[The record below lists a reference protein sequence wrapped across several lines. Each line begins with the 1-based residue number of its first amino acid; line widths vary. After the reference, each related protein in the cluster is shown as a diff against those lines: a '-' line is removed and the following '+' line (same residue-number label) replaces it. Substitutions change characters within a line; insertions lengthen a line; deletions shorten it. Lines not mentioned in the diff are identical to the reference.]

1 MRVYIDLLIVV
12 NFAFDMILL
21 SATNYILKRKARLY
35 RLILGSLVGT
45 ISVLFLFLPLSS
57 ISLLL
62 LKVVTS
68 IFMILVTFSYKNGEY
83 FKKNFIYLY
92 IISVVLGGIM
102 YFLDV
107 TLNYKSTGLV
117 FINNSFS
124 LNFIV
129 LIILGPIMLYYYL
142 KENRNYKLNFSLYK
156 QVKITI
162 NNKNYIYE
170 AYVDTGNKLK
180 DPYKNRNIIL
190 VYDDK
195 LKFEYTKSILVPY
208 STLDNNGVIK
218 CRKADKVF
226 IDNKEIKNV
235 LIGQANEKFSLDGV
249 NCILPNNIKEDI
261 CD

>member
-12 NFAFDMILL
+12 NFAFDLILL
-21 SATNYILKRKARLY
+21 SATNYILKRRAKLY
-35 RLILGSLVGT
+35 KLILGSLVGT
-45 ISVLFLFLPLSS
+45 ISILFLFLPLSS
-57 ISLLL
+57 MTLFL
-62 LKVVTS
+62 LKIVTS
-68 IFMILVTFSYKNGEY
+68 IFMVLTTFSYKNGEY
-83 FKKNFIYLY
+83 FKKNFMYLY
-92 IISVVLGGIM
+92 IISIVLGGII
-102 YFLDV
+102 YFLDI
-107 TLNYKSTGLV
+107 TLNYKNTKMV

-129 LIILGPIMLYYYL
+129 LIILGPVILYYYL

-190 VYDDK
+190 VYDNR
-195 LKFEYTKSILVPY
+195 LKFAYDKSILVPY
-208 STLDNNGVIK
+208 STLDNSGVIK
-218 CRKADKVF
+218 CKRADKVI

-235 LIGQANEKFSLDGV
+235 LIGQANEKFNLGGV
-249 NCILPNNIKEDI
+249 NCILPNSIKEDI
-261 CD
+261 SD